1 MYGTKSAELHAR
13 VPVLWGSPD
22 ILQCTL
28 VSFPTIRFRFS
39 PPWYIYLNA
48 HELIKSMGWACERGA
63 GGPNAVMSLVHVAK
77 AEAFPIAG

>member
-13 VPVLWGSPD
+13 VPELWGSPD

-39 PPWYIYLNA
+39 PPGISIQMPTSSSSQWGGRVSAVL
-48 HELIKSMGWACERGA
+48 A
-63 GGPNAVMSLVHVAK
+63 GLTL
-77 AEAFPIAG
+77 